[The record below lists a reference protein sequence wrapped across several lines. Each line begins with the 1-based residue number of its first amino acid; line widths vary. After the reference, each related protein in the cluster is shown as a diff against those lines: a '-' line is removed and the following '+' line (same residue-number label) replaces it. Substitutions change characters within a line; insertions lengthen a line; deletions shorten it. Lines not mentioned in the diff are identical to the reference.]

1 MRRKN
6 RKPIASIENLPQ
18 FTTMNV
24 IEGQAGLVKY
34 SSLIF
39 YSLTLDN
46 ILNIIVLLILA
57 GVTIATLT
65 GENGILT
72 RASQAS
78 EQTEIEEEKEAIGLA
93 YTGVLADNNGSGVSD
108 SELQNELQKNGY
120 NATVTDNGDGT
131 LTVTFESG
139 REYTIDENGN
149 ISEPTISNI
158 IATMKIVGEKVET
171 PPLPSS
177 DFTHTEGTVDTG
189 YVIQD
194 SNGNEFVWVPSSDF
208 THTEGT
214 VDTGYVIQ
222 DSNGNEFVWVP
233 VDKNQKIQINVTS
246 KSGNIESIS
255 LTDPYGDEITLPD
268 TDNLGT
274 SYSNT
279 EIEPTNNGK
288 YINGTYK
295 LSVTV
300 GEETKEVELNVKSL
314 YAKRMW
320 ELELFTDEVAQK
332 LGYENA
338 EDYYNNSMYA
348 SSGMTLEQ
356 VKSMLPTMYKNSY
369 QDTEDYTKQ
378 VNENG
383 GFYIGRYEA
392 SYENG
397 SVVSKESTVANTGST
412 LENGKLW
419 NWISQTDALSYAN
432 SMYTSSEFT
441 SSLLTGAAWDRTL
454 SWLEETGAVSL
465 EEIIV
470 DSKSWGNYRD
480 DTFSGTTSL
489 INTGSMPQTRVNN
502 IYDLAGNLFEWTT
515 EANATD
521 YRVIRGRWLL
531 QQWFW

>member
-1 MRRKN
+1 MAKIKMKSKN
-6 RKPIASIENLPQ
+6 VKNK
-18 FTTMNV
+18 
-24 IEGQAGLVKY
+24 EGQDNMKNKKNNGITLIALV
-34 SSLIF
+34 I
-39 YSLTLDN
+39 T
-46 ILNIIVLLILA
+46 IIVLLILA

-78 EQTEIEEEKEAIGLA
+78 QQTEIAEEKEAIGVA
-93 YTGVLADNNGSGVSD
+93 YAGVLADNNGTGVSA
-108 SELQNELQKNGY
+108 SELQDELQKNGY
-120 NATVTDNGDGT
+120 SATVVDNGDGT

-139 REYTIDENGN
+139 NEYTIDANGG
-149 ISEPTISNI
+149 ITGPTVSNI
-158 IATMKIVGEKVET
+158 TATMKIVGEKVET

-189 YVIQD
+189 YVIK
-194 SNGNEFVWVPSSDF
+194 
-208 THTEGT
+208 
-214 VDTGYVIQ
+214 

-279 EIEPTNNGK
+279 EIDPT
-288 YINGTYK
+288 INGTYK

-300 GEETKEVELNVKSL
+300 GEETKEVELNVNSL
-314 YAKRMW
+314 YAQRMW

-338 EDYYNNSMYA
+338 EDYYNNSIYA

-356 VKSMLPTMYKNSY
+356 VKSMLPTMYKSSY
-369 QDTEDYTKQ
+369 QDTEDYTSQ

-392 SYENG
+392 SESSG
-397 SVVSKESTVANTGST
+397 SVAIVSDVTPWNNIDQITA
-412 LENGKLW
+412 LENTQHMYDS
-419 NWISQTDALSYAN
+419 ISEEDKN
-432 SMYTSSEFT
+432 FE

-454 SWLEETGAVSL
+454 SWLEETGAVTL

-470 DSKSWGNYRD
+470 DSKSWGNYSD
-480 DTFSGTTSL
+480 DSFSDTTEL
-489 INTGSMPQTRVNN
+489 INTGSMTQTEANN
-502 IYDLAGNLFEWTT
+502 IYDLAGNLEEWTT
-515 EANATD
+515 EATNTGD
-521 YRVIRGRWLL
+521 RVYRGRSL
-531 QQWFW
+531 QQRWL

>member
-1 MRRKN
+1 MTKIKN
-6 RKPIASIENLPQ
+6 KSKKNNGITLIAL
-18 FTTMNV
+18 V
-24 IEGQAGLVKY
+24 I
-34 SSLIF
+34 
-39 YSLTLDN
+39 T
-46 ILNIIVLLILA
+46 IIVLLILA

-120 NATVTDNGDGT
+120 SATVTDNGDGT

-171 PPLPSS
+171 PPL
-177 DFTHTEGTVDTG
+177 
-189 YVIQD
+189 
-194 SNGNEFVWVPSSDF
+194 PSSDF

-356 VKSMLPTMYKNSY
+356 VKSMLLTMYKNSY

-515 EANATD
+515 EADRTD
-521 YRVIRGRWLL
+521 DRVDRGRLL
-531 QQWFW
+531 QQQWFL

>member
-1 MRRKN
+1 MKKSKN
-6 RKPIASIENLPQ
+6 SLKANKGITLTAL
-18 FTTMNV
+18 V
-24 IEGQAGLVKY
+24 I
-34 SSLIF
+34 
-39 YSLTLDN
+39 T
-46 ILNIIVLLILA
+46 IIVLLILA

-78 EQTEIEEEKEAIGLA
+78 EQTEIAEEKEAIGVA
-93 YTGVLADNNGSGVSD
+93 YAGVLADNNGTGVSS
-108 SELQNELQKNGY
+108 SELQDELQKNGY
-120 NATVTDNGDGT
+120 SATVVDNGDGT

-139 REYTIDENGN
+139 NEYTIDANGG
-149 ISEPTISNI
+149 ITGPTISNI
-158 IATMKIVGEKVET
+158 TATMKIVGEKVET
-171 PPLPSS
+171 PPL
-177 DFTHTEGTVDTG
+177 
-189 YVIQD
+189 
-194 SNGNEFVWVPSSDF
+194 PSSDF

-348 SSGMTLEQ
+348 SFGMTLEQ
-356 VKSMLPTMYKNSY
+356 LKSMLPTIYKNSY
-369 QDTEDYTKQ
+369 QDAEDYTKQ

-412 LENGKLW
+412 LEKGKLW

-441 SSLLTGAAWDRTL
+441 SLLLTGAAWDRTL
-454 SWLEETGAVSL
+454 SWLEETGAVTL
-465 EEIIV
+465 EKIIV

-480 DTFSGTTSL
+480 DTFSGTTSGTTSL
-489 INTGSMPQTRVNN
+489 INTGSMTQTRVNN

-515 EANATD
+515 EAFNTD
-521 YRVIRGRWLL
+521 SRVYRGRLLRLQWL
-531 QQWFW
+531 

>member
-1 MRRKN
+1 MTKQVKSKEMKKN
-6 RKPIASIENLPQ
+6 NGITLIAL
-18 FTTMNV
+18 V
-24 IEGQAGLVKY
+24 I
-34 SSLIF
+34 
-39 YSLTLDN
+39 T
-46 ILNIIVLLILA
+46 IIVLLILA

-78 EQTEIEEEKEAIGLA
+78 EQTEIAEEKEAIELA
-93 YTGVLADNNGSGVSD
+93 YTGVLADNNGSGVSA

-120 NATVTDNGDGT
+120 NATVVDNGDGT

-139 REYTIDENGN
+139 REYTIDANGS
-149 ISEPTISNI
+149 ITGPTVSNI
-158 IATMKIVGEKVET
+158 TATMKIVGEKVTT
-171 PPLPSS
+171 PPVPTG
-177 DFTHTEGTVDTG
+177 FTYTGEGTVDTG

-194 SNGNEFVWVPSSDF
+194 TS
-208 THTEGT
+208 
-214 VDTGYVIQ
+214 
-222 DSNGNEFVWVP
+222 GNEFVWVP

-255 LTDPYGDEITLPD
+255 LTDPYGDEILPD
-268 TDNLGT
+268 TNNLGT

-279 EIEPTNNGK
+279 EIEPT
-288 YINGTYK
+288 INGTYK

-300 GEETKEVELNVKSL
+300 GEETKEIELNVKSL

-338 EDYYNNSMYA
+338 EDYYNNSRFA

-356 VKSMLPTMYKNSY
+356 FKTLLPTMLYKSSY
-369 QDTEDYTKQ
+369 QDTEDYTNQ

-397 SVVSKESTVANTGST
+397 NVVSKVSTST
-412 LENGKLW
+412 RTSSSTTLTNGMLW
-419 NWISQTDALSYAN
+419 NFISQTDALTEAK
-432 SMYTSSEFT
+432 SMYTSTEFT

-454 SWLEETGAVSL
+454 SWLEETGAITL

-470 DSKSWGNYRD
+470 DSKSWGNYYD
-480 DTFSGTTSL
+480 DSFSGTGL
-489 INTGSMPQTRVNN
+489 FNTGSMEQTEKNH
-502 IYDLAGNLFEWTT
+502 IYDLAGNLNEWTK
-515 EANATD
+515 EENITD
-521 YRVIRGRWLL
+521 NSRVIRGR
-531 QQWFW
+531 

>member
-1 MRRKN
+1 MTKIKN
-6 RKPIASIENLPQ
+6 KSKKNNGITLIAL
-18 FTTMNV
+18 V
-24 IEGQAGLVKY
+24 I
-34 SSLIF
+34 
-39 YSLTLDN
+39 T
-46 ILNIIVLLILA
+46 IIVLLILA

-158 IATMKIVGEKVET
+158 IATIKIVGEKVET
-171 PPLPSS
+171 PPL
-177 DFTHTEGTVDTG
+177 
-189 YVIQD
+189 
-194 SNGNEFVWVPSSDF
+194 PSSDF

-274 SYSNT
+274 TYSNT
-279 EIEPTNNGK
+279 EIDPTINEK

-300 GEETKEVELNVKSL
+300 GEETKEVELNVNSL
-314 YAKRMW
+314 YAQRMW

-338 EDYYNNSMYA
+338 EDYYNNSIYA

-356 VKSMLPTMYKNSY
+356 VKSMLPTMYKSSY
-369 QDTEDYTKQ
+369 QDTEDYTSQ

-392 SYENG
+392 SESSG
-397 SVVSKESTVANTGST
+397 SVAIVGDVTPWNHIDQITA
-412 LENGKLW
+412 LENTQHMYDS
-419 NWISQTDALSYAN
+419 ISEEDKN
-432 SMYTSSEFT
+432 FE

-465 EEIIV
+465 EEIIG

-480 DTFSGTTSL
+480 DSFPGTTSL

-502 IYDLAGNLFEWTT
+502 IYDLAGNLWEWTT
-515 EANATD
+515 EANITGD
-521 YRVIRGRWLL
+521 RVPRGR
-531 QQWFW
+531 

>member
-1 MRRKN
+1 MTKIKN
-6 RKPIASIENLPQ
+6 KSKKNNGITLIAL
-18 FTTMNV
+18 V
-24 IEGQAGLVKY
+24 I
-34 SSLIF
+34 
-39 YSLTLDN
+39 T
-46 ILNIIVLLILA
+46 IIVLLILA

-93 YTGVLADNNGSGVSD
+93 YTGVLADNNGTGVSAD
-108 SELQNELQKNGY
+108 KLQEELEKNGY
-120 NATVTDNGDGT
+120 NATVVDNGDGT

-171 PPLPSS
+171 PPL
-177 DFTHTEGTVDTG
+177 
-189 YVIQD
+189 
-194 SNGNEFVWVPSSDF
+194 PSSDF

-356 VKSMLPTMYKNSY
+356 VKSMLLTMYKNSY

-515 EANATD
+515 EAFNTD
-521 YRVIRGRWLL
+521 SRVVRGRCLL
-531 QQWFW
+531 PQWF